1 MFTEILLSA
10 IITLPLIFVLVENNF
25 EKS

>member
-1 MFTEILLSA
+1 MFTEILLSS

-25 EKS
+25 KKS

>member
-10 IITLPLIFVLVENNF
+10 IITLPLVFVLVENNF
-25 EKS
+25 KKS